1 MADKLDDKGFLQRWS
16 TRKMDARTGADVDAP
31 QAEDEPV
38 AGEAPVD
45 GDETVEV
52 VAPPPTDLADLP
64 DVDTLDADSDY
75 TGFLGENV
83 PADLAKMAMRKLW
96 RSDPVLANIDG
107 LNDYDEDF
115 SMVGMV
121 SEVVK
126 TAYQV
131 GKGYVTADDELD
143 GELDV
148 EADDEMVEK
157 TADEAGDETG
167 DGDEGQ
173 IDDDVIAED
182 VPALDGESGEKVQDD
197 EVLTSDL
204 QAEAELTDESDA
216 PEFHN
221 VEKIKPT

>member
-16 TRKMDARTGADVDAP
+16 TRKMDARTDAGAGTDVDAP
-31 QAEDEPV
+31 QAENEPA

-131 GKGYVTADDELD
+131 GKGYVTADDEIDDEAD
-143 GELDV
+143 GE
-148 EADDEMVEK
+148 MVDK
-157 TADEAGDETG
+157 TADETG

-182 VPALDGESGEKVQDD
+182 APARDDESGEKVQDD
-197 EVLTSDL
+197 EILTSDL

-221 VEKIKPT
+221 AELLKPT

>member
-16 TRKMDARTGADVDAP
+16 TRKMDADAGADADAS
-31 QAEDEPV
+31 QVEDEPA

-45 GDETVEV
+45 GDEAVEV

-131 GKGYVTADDELD
+131 GKGYVTADDEID
-143 GELDV
+143 AET
-148 EADDEMVEK
+148 DDEMN
-157 TADEAGDETG
+157 
-167 DGDEGQ
+167 DGDEPK
-173 IDDDVIAED
+173 IDDDGPAED
-182 VPALDGESGEKVQDD
+182 APARDDESGEKVQDD
-197 EVLTSDL
+197 EVLSSNL
-204 QAEAELTDESDA
+204 QAEAELTDESDT

-221 VEKIKPT
+221 VELLKPT